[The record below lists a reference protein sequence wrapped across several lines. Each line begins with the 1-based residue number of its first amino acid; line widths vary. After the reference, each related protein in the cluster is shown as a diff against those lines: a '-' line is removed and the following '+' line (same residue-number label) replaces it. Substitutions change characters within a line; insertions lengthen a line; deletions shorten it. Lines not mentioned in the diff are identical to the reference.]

1 MHFNPNVCSLDTS
14 IKSLLAATAPK
25 GFLHFSLIH
34 CEENSSNRSI
44 LIRFKKI
51 EKILLLLIPRRGKK
65 ILMIL
70 DIIYYWIFGYWM
82 TECSPFKKDQIDRQ
96 IDNKCHTPYH
106 HHWSILSV
114 SQTENKPLARSRH
127 PNYHFLRLQANKV
140 NIFLKLTYN
149 FFFYCKTKR
158 KKSRAFSTDS
168 VRNTELIK
176 QLAFRRFQ
184 ITAKNSLLPS
194 Q

>member
-82 TECSPFKKDQIDRQ
+82 TECSPFKKD
-96 IDNKCHTPYH
+96 
-106 HHWSILSV
+106 
-114 SQTENKPLARSRH
+114 
-127 PNYHFLRLQANKV
+127 
-140 NIFLKLTYN
+140 
-149 FFFYCKTKR
+149 
-158 KKSRAFSTDS
+158 
-168 VRNTELIK
+168 
-176 QLAFRRFQ
+176 
-184 ITAKNSLLPS
+184 
-194 Q
+194 